1 MLPRAVLLRA
11 CGEGLVAVIF
21 ISNPPNAT
29 KINNWKKGMKKHVKC
44 IIIADSTNMLHFNKY
59 NQNSIA

>member
-1 MLPRAVLLRA
+1 MLSRAVLLRA
-11 CGEGLVAVIF
+11 CGEGLVVVIF

-29 KINNWKKGMKKHVKC
+29 KINNWKKGMKKHVKF
-44 IIIADSTNMLHFNKY
+44 IIADSTNMLHFNKY